1 MQRKREFTK
10 SVAELFKVD
19 EAVLILVDQAEDPE
33 GEGALVG
40 AKSPRL
46 QQGEEHAELLK
57 TQLVLLQ
64 ISQAGVMME
73 ESWTL
78 HRPVAAEK
86 MLPLTNKQK
95 KKHVCISLFFKY
107 YNIFVFVS
115 CLRLTLNKL

>member
-46 QQGEEHAELLK
+46 QQGEEHAELLE

-86 MLPLTNKQK
+86 MLPLTNKQNK
-95 KKHVCISLFFKY
+95 KTCLYFSLF
-107 YNIFVFVS
+107 
-115 CLRLTLNKL
+115 